1 MTEQDV
7 ENMSDVE
14 IQRNLTRLRGI
25 TAFWD
30 EADRAEVR
38 RMISLLERAAASRVS
53 ATNP

>member
-1 MTEQDV
+1 
-7 ENMSDVE
+7 MSDVE

-30 EADRAEVR
+30 DADRAEVR
-38 RMISLLERAAASRVS
+38 RMISRAAASRVS